1 MPTDL
6 LPFSAFALES
16 TGSPAHEMGESQT
29 LTLCLAVKPLH
40 TRYAE
45 QMSGTLA
52 LSSECFEDEGSLRA
66 AVVPADGAPLTLTF

>member
-16 TGSPAHEMGESQT
+16 TGSPAHAVGESQT
-29 LTLCLAVKPLH
+29 LTLRLARLPRH
-40 TRYAE
+40 GGYSE

-52 LSSECFEDEGSLRA
+52 LSTLGDEEGELRA
-66 AVVPADGAPLTLTF
+66 AVVPGEGKPLTLTF